1 MRSGNEAEEE
11 LATVCAWASV
21 SHGKDTT
28 ASVLVNE
35 VLVSEVR
42 AIDGFATSAVSSGKV
57 ATLGHELTN
66 DAMERAA
73 LEMKRL
79 I

>member
-1 MRSGNEAEEE
+1 MRGLSEAEEE

-21 SHGKDTT
+21 SHGEDT
-28 ASVLVNE
+28 AACVLVLE

-42 AIDGFATSAVSSGKV
+42 AVDGFATSAVSSREV
-57 ATLGHELTN
+57 ATLGHETLN

-73 LEMKRL
+73 LEMERL
-79 I
+79 S